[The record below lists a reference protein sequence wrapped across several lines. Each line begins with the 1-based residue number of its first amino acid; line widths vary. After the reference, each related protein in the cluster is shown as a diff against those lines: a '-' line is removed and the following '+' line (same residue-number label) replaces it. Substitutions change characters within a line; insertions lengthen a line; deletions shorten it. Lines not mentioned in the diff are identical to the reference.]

1 MPLFA
6 DDARRV
12 LQDLPIR
19 LPKRLAKVLQ
29 VSAIEDQ
36 VIGKETTSWLHE
48 IHGDAITGLSRRDVR
63 KELFKE
69 EEEEAEAKAAAEA
82 EAGMSGIA
90 MMDTG
95 GGKVDI
101 DMVDIEVVF
110 EDPPSRAMPRAYLGG
125 LSDVEFT
132 VTSQSSRHLMVA
144 SRWEINGS
152 HTGALLGHPATGRSL
167 TITGLTLVRF
177 KPTPD
182 PDGNPGFT
190 AIEELTYWD
199 LPALLD
205 QLGGTP

>member
-1 MPLFA
+1 MPIFA
-6 DDARRV
+6 DDARKV

-19 LPKRLAKVLQ
+19 LPKRLVKVIQ
-29 VSAIEDQ
+29 VSGVEDQ

-48 IHGDAITGLSRRDVR
+48 IHGDAITGRSRGDVR

-69 EEEEAEAKAAAEA
+69 EEAEAEAAADA
-82 EAGMSGIA
+82 EAGMSGMG

-95 GGKVDI
+95 GGKIDI
-101 DMVDIEVVF
+101 DRIDIEVVI

-125 LSDVEFT
+125 LSDVEFS
-132 VTSQSSRHLMVA
+132 VTSQSSRHCLVA

-199 LPALLD
+199 LPSLLD